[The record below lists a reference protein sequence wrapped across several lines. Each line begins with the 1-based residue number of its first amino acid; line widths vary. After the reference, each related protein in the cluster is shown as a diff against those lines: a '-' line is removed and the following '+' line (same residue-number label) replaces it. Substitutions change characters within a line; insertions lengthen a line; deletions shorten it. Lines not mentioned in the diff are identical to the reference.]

1 MVTEKKFTT
10 LENSQA
16 SLTLTIDAASIEKAY
31 NEKMSQYAKKV
42 ELPGFRKGH
51 IPASVLER
59 KIGDQVRNE
68 STFDLMESELQETIK
83 TLEKS
88 QKPLGYS
95 VPELQ
100 DEEALLPFKKDS
112 DVTFTVKYDIYPVFE
127 LPEYKGLEVE
137 YVDKEV
143 TDKDVED
150 EIEKLR
156 EQNAIVVN
164 KSNPADAG
172 DIATIDYE
180 VSSEEGEHYAD
191 FSREDFSF
199 TIGKTYNTFK
209 LDDDVTGMSVGESKV
224 VSKTYAEDDENSPSP
239 EFKGKTVMIT
249 ITLKKLKEREL
260 PELDDEFAQ
269 DVKDEYK
276 TVEDLKAGVRKDLEE
291 KLDSYRTNVKEDAV
305 INAIMKNVDI
315 TVPKSMVDA
324 VIEGKWQNFTK
335 NTFGSEKTFLDYLK
349 SVGQSKDS
357 FTASWHDEAAEAAKE
372 ELVLTAIADKENFE
386 VTEDEIRK
394 VAGEEAY
401 DKLSEE
407 DKNNYKEYFAE
418 ELKYQKVLPFLIEN
432 NIFKAV
438 KEEEK
443 KEEKAQEE

>member
-31 NEKMSQYAKKV
+31 TEKMNEYAKKV

-51 IPASVLER
+51 IPATVLER
-59 KIGDQVRNE
+59 KIGDQVRSE

-83 TLEKS
+83 TLEKG
-88 QKPLGYS
+88 QKPLSYS

-100 DEEALLPFKKDS
+100 DEESLLPFKKDS
-112 DVTFTVKYDIYPVFE
+112 DLTFTVKYDVYPVFD

-143 TDKDVED
+143 TDDDVAK
-150 EIEKLR
+150 EIESLR

-164 KSNPADAG
+164 KSTQAAKG
-172 DIATIDYE
+172 DIATVDYE
-180 VSSEEGEHYAD
+180 TEENGLIDTD

-199 TIGKTYNTFK
+199 TIGSTYNTFK
-209 LDDDVTGMSVGESKV
+209 LDDDVVGMSVGESKV
-224 VSKTYAEDDENSPSP
+224 VTRAYAEGDENAPAP
-239 EFKGKTVMIT
+239 EFQGKELKITV
-249 ITLKKLKEREL
+249 TLKKLKEREL
-260 PELDDEFAQ
+260 PEVDDEFAQ

-291 KLDSYRTNVKEDAV
+291 KLNSYRTNVKQDAV
-305 INAIMKNVDI
+305 IKAIMKNTDI
-315 TVPKSMVDA
+315 TVPETMVSA
-324 VIEGKWQNFTK
+324 VIEGKWQNFVK

-349 SVGQSKDS
+349 SAGQSKES
-357 FTASWHDEAAEAAKE
+357 FTSSWHDEAKEDAKE
-372 ELVLTAIADKENFE
+372 ELLLAAIADKENFE
-386 VTEDEIRK
+386 VTEDEIRE
-394 VAGEEAY
+394 VAGAENY
-401 DKLSEE
+401 DKLSDE
-407 DKNNYKEYFAE
+407 DKNNYREYFTE
-418 ELKYQKVLPFLIEN
+418 ELKYQKVMPFLVEN
-432 NIFKAV
+432 NTFKAV
-438 KEEEK
+438 KEEK